1 MARKKQISELSQTHG
16 KVEDFKP
23 TTLDQIWGDDGLS
36 KYQTLDEVQY
46 RNFLSGMNRSD
57 LHAHCSKAGIIPI
70 DNRDLLERKLIGEF
84 QKYVSS
90 YRAPNQKKIE
100 SNISKEAIEI
110 LKEGKQESLI
120 REGRDLPL
128 L

>member
-46 RNFLSGMNRSD
+46 RNFNSGFRTMS
-57 LHAHCSKAGIIPI
+57 
-70 DNRDLLERKLIGEF
+70 
-84 QKYVSS
+84 V
-90 YRAPNQKKIE
+90 
-100 SNISKEAIEI
+100 
-110 LKEGKQESLI
+110 
-120 REGRDLPL
+120 
-128 L
+128 